1 MSDLSGFP
9 PTGDTRKWACYTKA
23 GGRVYPLP
31 GRVGQI
37 VSVVYRGR
45 EYPIVLTLFEVPTT
59 RAYLMRVYS
68 MNSPPTSRKEAFTM
82 LKAAHG
88 TFSYRP
94 LWHRF
99 DDELLIWPPTP
110 NEGEIITV
118 EYLAEE
124 ED

>member
-1 MSDLSGFP
+1 MADLRGFP
-9 PTGDTRKWACYTKA
+9 LTGDTRKWACYTKA

-31 GRVGQI
+31 ERVGQI

-45 EYPIVLTLFEVPTT
+45 EYPIELTLFEVPTT

-68 MNSPPTSRKEAFTM
+68 MNGPPTSRKEAFTM

-99 DDELLIWPPTP
+99 DDELLIWPPP
-110 NEGEIITV
+110 PCDGEILLV
-118 EYLAEE
+118 EYEV
-124 ED
+124 DV